1 MKGWVGG
8 VGNWDLARRLDG
20 GLMEMD
26 RVKHLNDLIEFPKD
40 GILSKSVFEG
50 SSGEADLF
58 MLPKGAK
65 ISSHT
70 SSRDAAVMVL
80 RGEAEFMLGEQL
92 HRVKAGDWFFME
104 AGLVHALS
112 AIKDFAFVLTL
123 FGSSS

>member
-1 MKGWVGG
+1 MGY
-8 VGNWDLARRLDG
+8 
-20 GLMEMD
+20 
-26 RVKHLNDLIEFPKD
+26 
-40 GILSKSVFEG
+40 LSKTVFEG

-70 SSRDAAVMVL
+70 SSRDASVMIL
-80 RGEAEFMLGEQL
+80 QGEVDFMLGDQV

-112 AIKDFAFVLTL
+112 AIEDLVFLLTL
-123 FGSSS
+123 FGSSD